1 MPDPAALHARRGAHW
16 TFNGAKFVQ
25 VNLPCLN
32 GMLPCFT
39 DGAKTFSICFADKQ
53 DLTRARATG
62 TGLFPSFDHHVGD
75 PIEKDIAVRFSRDQ
89 TLD

>member
-25 VNLPCLN
+25 VKKNLPCLN
-32 GMLPCFT
+32 RMLAHLFT
-39 DGAKTFSICFADKQ
+39 DESNAADKQ

-75 PIEKDIAVRFSRDQ
+75 PIENDIAVRFSRDQ